1 MTLRM
6 PWTKRADR
14 EQARAADARLR
25 LKEVQADTEPM
36 RRHVD
41 RVHHEVKVN
50 GFLQGVL
57 ELNQGRGTR

>member
-1 MTLRM
+1 M

-14 EQARAADARLR
+14 EQQCAADARLR
-25 LKEVQADTEPM
+25 LREVQADTEPM
-36 RRHVD
+36 RRQVE

-57 ELNQGRGTR
+57 ELNQGRGSR